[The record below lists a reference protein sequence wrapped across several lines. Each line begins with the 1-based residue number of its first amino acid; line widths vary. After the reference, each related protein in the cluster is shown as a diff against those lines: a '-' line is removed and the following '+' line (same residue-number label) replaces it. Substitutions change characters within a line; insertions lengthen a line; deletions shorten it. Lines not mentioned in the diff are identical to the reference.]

1 MFASSSLDPRAVP
14 VDRTSLGSRCFG
26 ERPFLN
32 EAAFL
37 NEADSAQATSIV
49 HDDVQHFE
57 THNRTA
63 MHSEKKRWRKVH
75 IQDNW
80 ENYTT
85 QNNLHKDSLLK
96 KKHRGF
102 GATRVHSAPLDQ
114 KVGIADPE
122 SPDCATDFP
131 CGLMPRDV
139 VFSSTGQA
147 CDR

>member
-1 MFASSSLDPRAVP
+1 MKLRSRMKLIQLKQHRLSMMMFVQQ
-14 VDRTSLGSRCFG
+14 F
-26 ERPFLN
+26 
-32 EAAFL
+32 EA
-37 NEADSAQATSIV
+37 
-49 HDDVQHFE
+49 
-57 THNRTA
+57 HNRTA
-63 MHSEKKRWRKVH
+63 MHSGKKQWRTVH
-75 IQDNW
+75 IQ
-80 ENYTT
+80 EKLGK
-85 QNNLHKDSLLK
+85 LHNSKQLAQRFAVK